1 MGFGMFVGAALGTI
15 LILLLRIGLTGL
27 EKGMRRYIKFDPPK
41 KPKRD
46 QRYVRRR
53 GRGRR

>member
-1 MGFGMFVGAALGTI
+1 MGFGMFVGVALGTI

-27 EKGMRRYIKFDPPK
+27 EKGMRRYIRFEPPK
-41 KPKRD
+41 TPKRN
-46 QRYVRRR
+46 QRR